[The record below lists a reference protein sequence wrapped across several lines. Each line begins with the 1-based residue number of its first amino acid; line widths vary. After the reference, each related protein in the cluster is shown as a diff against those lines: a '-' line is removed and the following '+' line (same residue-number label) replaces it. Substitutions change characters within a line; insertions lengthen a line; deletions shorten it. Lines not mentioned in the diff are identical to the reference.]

1 MRRGHAL
8 AVVAAIALT
17 GVSACGSSGQDAGAP
32 KVATLVSTGATPAAS
47 AASSAGP
54 ERPRERIDMTSDERD
69 ALMVPYQKCLKDHG
83 ISQLKAKLATD
94 GNSGVTAAEA
104 DAARYCEQHYLPLP
118 PWEQDPAN
126 PDARDFAVAVV
137 KCLKNKGVKYV
148 EVSDDG
154 ISIAFGG
161 DQNDARSISMGL
173 DLEPV
178 CEREV
183 AAESH

>member
-17 GVSACGSSGQDAGAP
+17 GTSACGSADKDNGPP
-32 KVATLVSTGATPAAS
+32 KVATLASPGATPGP
-47 AASSAGP
+47 AASSAAAGP
-54 ERPRERIDMTSDERD
+54 QRPRERIDMTAEERD

-83 ISQLKAKLATD
+83 ISDLKAKKAQDAST
-94 GNSGVTAAEA
+94 SGGPA
-104 DAARYCEQHYLPLP
+104 DAAAQYCDEHYLPLP

-137 KCLKNKGVKYV
+137 KCLKGKGVKYV
-148 EVSDDG
+148 AVSEDG
-154 ISIAFGG
+154 ISVAFGG
-161 DQNDARSISMGL
+161 DDNDARSISMGL
-173 DLEPV
+173 DLEPQ

-183 AAESH
+183 AAKK

>member
-8 AVVAAIALT
+8 AAAICLM
-17 GVSACGSSGQDAGAP
+17 GVAACGSPAPTAP
-32 KVATLVSTGATPAAS
+32 KVATLASGPAPSAS
-47 AASSAGP
+47 AGGP
-54 ERPRERIDMTSDERD
+54 ERPRERIDMTADERE
-69 ALMVPYQKCLKDHG
+69 ALMVPYQKCLKSHG
-83 ISQLKAKLATD
+83 VSQLKAKEAAD
-94 GNSGVTAAEA
+94 SKSVTGAEA
-104 DAARYCEQHYLPLP
+104 EAARYCEEHYFPLP

-137 KCLKNKGVKYV
+137 KCLKGKGVKYV

-173 DLEPV
+173 DLSPE

-183 AAESH
+183 AAKK